1 MDGLKKL
8 YTMIT
13 YAKSFDSTCF
23 ESNVPIFMH
32 RNTIFTTFIQKHESA
47 TTKNPTHHKSI

>member
-13 YAKSFDSTCF
+13 YAKSFYSTCF
-23 ESNVPIFMH
+23 DSNVPIFLEILSLQLLYKM
-32 RNTIFTTFIQKHESA
+32 HESA